1 MLSLGRQGQLYVIEE
16 STQGTVPSL
25 SGTNACRHIN
35 FQLDYDPVGRV
46 PILEKTT
53 GAGNSTT
60 SRGDRR
66 AKASWQYEGLF
77 RPSGTLNTLPEQAPI
92 LLAGMGAA
100 TNTALSTTFSGT
112 PTTTTGTV
120 ASATGLTADR
130 AILITCPDGKKRVR
144 WLTSGTSGTSLV
156 WTPALPAGQAPAS
169 GAACKAVLNYS
180 LTSSLIKTLA
190 FAHYLKN
197 TDGTAGLSRAARM
210 APVDKL
216 MFEFDANSEPRLK
229 ASGPAKD
236 QTTAA
241 SQPGAFTTVG
251 SFPPSG
257 ILGDLM
263 IGSNALK
270 FLKLG
275 IEVNNAMY
283 LRNEEYGD
291 ASAVEAFRGG
301 RREVSLTLDTYFE
314 NQAVL
319 YDLTLTGQ
327 YAALFFQGGYTEG
340 NIIAVRCPNTEFKT
354 PQLDD
359 PDSPVKAPFQ
369 GVALE
374 SAGNDELFLAL
385 A

>member
-1 MLSLGRQGQLYVIEE
+1 MLTLGRSGQLYVIKE

-35 FQLDYDPVGRV
+35 FQANYDPVGRV

-66 AKASWQYEGLF
+66 AKADWQYEGLF
-77 RPSGTLNTLPEQAPI
+77 RPSGTLNTLAEQAPI
-92 LLAGMGAA
+92 LLAGMGSAV
-100 TNTALSTTFSGT
+100 NTSLSTTFSGT
-112 PTTTTGTV
+112 PTVSTGTV
-120 ASATGLTADR
+120 GSATGLAVGR

-144 WLTSGTSGTSLV
+144 WLTAVSGTDLT
-156 WTPALPAGQAPAS
+156 WAPNLPTGQAPAS
-169 GAACKAVLNYS
+169 GAACKGVTNYL
-180 LTSSLIKTLA
+180 LTSANIETLA
-190 FAHYLKN
+190 FAHYHKT
-197 TDGTAGLSRAARM
+197 TDGSAGLSRAIRM
-210 APVDKL
+210 AAVDKL
-216 MFEFDANSEPRLK
+216 MFEFDANAEPRLK

-241 SQPGAFTTVG
+241 TQPGSFTTVG
-251 SFPPSG
+251 SFPPPG
-257 ILGDLM
+257 ITGDLM
-263 IGSNALK
+263 IGNDALK

-291 ASAVEAFRGG
+291 ASATEAFRGG
-301 RREVSLTLDTYFE
+301 RREVSVSLDTYFE
-314 NQAVL
+314 NQSVL
-319 YDLTLTGQ
+319 YDQTLTG
-327 YAALFFQGGYTEG
+327 AFVSLFFQGGYTEG
-340 NIIAVRCPNTEFKT
+340 NIIAARCPNVEFKT

-359 PDSPVKAPFQ
+359 PDTPIKAPFA
-369 GVALE
+369 GPALE
-374 SAGNDELFLAL
+374 SAGNDELYIAL